1 MDYPVNAEQEPAAND
16 RPRLREQVEALLA
29 LTRSMLIAADEQKWD
44 IVAET
49 ESRRRDVISGLSGA
63 LPTSQDAAHIA
74 ECLRQILTLDRCL
87 IEQGEAGLRELAST
101 LAGFDRGRRANEAYG
116 DAAIEISGSARP

>member
-1 MDYPVNAEQEPAAND
+1 MGYPVNAEQEPAAYD
-16 RPRLREQVEALLA
+16 RSRLHEQVETLLA

-44 IVAET
+44 IVAEI
-49 ESRRRDVISGLSGA
+49 ESQRRGVISGLFVAS
-63 LPTSQDAAHIA
+63 PSRQDAPHIA
-74 ECLRQILTLDRCL
+74 SCLQQVLTLDRRL

-116 DAAIEISGSARP
+116 DAAIE